1 MNYEKIDFFDKLK
14 KMKNIF
20 NSILISYL
28 KYIYLICNLK
38 MKLN

>member
-1 MNYEKIDFFDKLK
+1 MNYEKNDFLHKLK

-20 NSILISYL
+20 NTILISYL
-28 KYIYLICNLK
+28 KYIYLLCNLK